1 MDDTISH
8 YSTSYRLYIDNVLVA
23 GKGLRDRS
31 REESSTRARDRESE
45 GYGPQNWTPAIATN
59 KPGNNDLSDDYV
71 EVRCHDHCSAL
82 DDERSL
88 NIVLGGVFNKTFFT
102 CFIKKILDKAHL
114 SLCRSIDDVYLY
126 KIFS

>member
-1 MDDTISH
+1 M
-8 YSTSYRLYIDNVLVA
+8 
-23 GKGLRDRS
+23 RDRS

-126 KIFS
+126 KIFT